1 MMLGLCAASASA
13 QTLDLLGVYSTPGGE
28 TLKAV
33 IDAGEKEVESVK
45 TVSFNMQNGGKPE
58 ELQSY
63 DIFEGKYVTADVVS
77 APGVEYAYRMVVNF
91 TDGTNIVSDCVEVS
105 GETFKWLGD
114 LKWSSYSSGYLSPV
128 VDRGI
133 ENNNVIVNG
142 QTYYKQVGNHA
153 AGYLE
158 YKLDS
163 PYTRFVS
170 RFGTIDANNYGDL
183 RFKFLADGVVKHEQ
197 VVFAKTNPSIG
208 SNPCIYDV
216 DMSLEGVQTLR
227 FNFEIYDGNN
237 WGDHGHL
244 LLARLYLPQEEEKE
258 PQTIAF
264 ETKGGEVPSSVTSI
278 DLKATASSGMPVYY
292 RVVKGDAEITD
303 GSHLVFGDN
312 ASGEV
317 VVEAIQFGDD
327 TYACAVGT
335 LVFNVDFK
343 PTVTVL
349 GSQMSATGE
358 EFVYVFVD
366 AKNRMMSSLKMK
378 LFNNPDQKVSAGE
391 LDLANYASDATFSQ
405 PQVLVIPKSVMLSD
419 FYMFVADFSDGKEP
433 ATVSSNYFDGT
444 SEMVYVSDTNYYK
457 LSSNYNNA
465 VAVDKSVSSNPS
477 ILLGGK
483 TYPKGF
489 GVHAVGVA
497 TFAFPTGVY
506 NRFVTTVGKQS
517 GQGGNIAF
525 VLSGNGVQM
534 ASTGNIN
541 QSSPVKWDYPLASD
555 IYELKLNVNDGGD
568 NIGSDHGSIGGTRLY
583 FTPKERKSQSISW
596 MDSKSLS
603 VYKPVDVK
611 LTAKASSGLPVQYRL
626 IEGSEWAE
634 VKENGVLRIH
644 TAPEGVVTVKVE
656 AYQPGNNN
664 WAIAPTKVCTF
675 TVSNGFVVERD
686 ETLKL
691 SGGDVL
697 DELTIYAD
705 AYSSGQVLVEDGV
718 VTVKNLILK
727 YTFRPSEYTYVSFPS
742 SMNLAQVS
750 NFEELGFAYSLEG
763 LGKSYTIYEYDTRM
777 HAADPTAFNWK
788 ALSEPKVQGGK
799 GYVFRLNGGLADDV
813 EVTFTV
819 DNANLEFENSID
831 LLNLTLDFGTTEPGI
846 RQAVYV
852 RPKNVNGNTLRIDV
866 DYKPSDLSALPI
878 NHERALADARVTYV
892 PGFAGIRLTLPDN
905 TPAKVAIYDAS
916 GEKLVKAVRYV
927 SPMMIDIRDLK
938 AGNYQMIVS
947 YGNAIGVKTFVKPNI
962 K

>member
-91 TDGTNIVSDCVEVS
+91 TDGTNVVSDCVEVS

-158 YKLDS
+158 YKLDR

-227 FNFEIYDGNN
+227 FNFEIYDGDN

-244 LLARLYLPQEEEKE
+244 LLARLYLSKEEEKD

-264 ETKGGEVPSSVTSI
+264 EIKGGEVPSSVTSI
-278 DLKATASSGMPVYY
+278 DLKATASSGLPIYY
-292 RVVKGDAEITD
+292 RVVKGEAEIVD
-303 GSHLVFGDN
+303 GSRLVFDEN

-327 TYACAVGT
+327 TYACTVGT

-343 PTVTVL
+343 PTLAVL

-366 AKNRMMSSLKMK
+366 AKNRTMSSLKMK
-378 LFNNPDQKVSAGE
+378 MFNNPDQKVSAGE
-391 LDLANYASDATFSQ
+391 LDLANYAADATFTQ
-405 PQVLVIPKSVMLSD
+405 PQVLVVPRSVMFSD
-419 FYMFVADFSDGKEP
+419 FYMLVADFLDGKKP
-433 ATVSSNYFDGT
+433 ASVSSNYFDDT
-444 SEMVYVSDTNYYK
+444 SEMVYVSDTDYYK
-457 LSSNYNNA
+457 LSSNYNNS
-465 VAVDKSVSSNPS
+465 VAVDISVSAGAPLN
-477 ILLGGK
+477 LGG
-483 TYPKGF
+483 TVYPKGF
-489 GVHAVGVA
+489 GIHATGLAV
-497 TFAFPTGVY
+497 FSLPIGVY
-506 NRFVTTVGKQS
+506 NRFVTTVGKQYNKR
-517 GQGGNIAF
+517 GNIAF
-525 VLSGNGVQM
+525 VLTCNGRQL
-534 ASTGNIN
+534 ANTGNIPALA
-541 QSSPVKWDYPLASD
+541 PVKWDFPLDAD
-555 IYELKLNVNDGGD
+555 GQELNIQVNEGGD
-568 NIGSDHGSIGGTRLY
+568 GNAVDHGSIGGTRLY

-656 AYQPGNNN
+656 AYQPGNNS

-742 SMNLAQVS
+742 SMNLAQIS
-750 NFEELGFAYSLEG
+750 NFEELGFAYSPEG
-763 LGKSYTIYEYDTRM
+763 LGKSYTVYEYDTRM
-777 HAADPTAFNWK
+777 HADDPTAFNWK
-788 ALSEPKVQGGK
+788 ALPEPKIQGGK

>member
-158 YKLDS
+158 YKLDR

-227 FNFEIYDGNN
+227 FNFEIYDGDN

-244 LLARLYLPQEEEKE
+244 LLARLYLPKEEGKE

-292 RVVKGDAEITD
+292 RVVKGEAVIVD
-303 GSHLVFGDN
+303 GSRLVFGDN

-366 AKNRMMSSLKMK
+366 AKNRTMSSLKMK
-378 LFNNPDQKVSAGE
+378 YYSNPDQMVSAGE

-405 PQVLVIPKSVMLSD
+405 PQVLVVPKSAMLSD
-419 FYMFVADFSDGKEP
+419 FYMFVADLSDGKEP
-433 ATVSSNYFDGT
+433 ATISSNYFDGT
-444 SEMVYVSDTNYYK
+444 LEMVYVSDTNYYK
-457 LSSNYNNA
+457 MSSNYNN
-465 VAVDKSVSSNPS
+465 SVSTDISVGGEKLN
-477 ILLGGK
+477 LGGK
-483 TYPKGF
+483 VFPKGLGLHSTGLATITF
-489 GVHAVGVA
+489 PVGM
-497 TFAFPTGVY
+497 F
-506 NRFVTTVGKQS
+506 NRFVATVGKQN
-517 GQGGNIAF
+517 GRGGNIAF
-525 VLSGNGVQM
+525 ILSLNGEQI
-534 ASTGNIN
+534 ANTGNIN
-541 QSSPVKWDYPLASD
+541 SSNPVKWDYPLSSD
-555 IYELKLNVNDGGD
+555 IYELKINVNEGGD
-568 NIGSDHGSIGGTRLY
+568 GNGADHGSLGGTRLY

-656 AYQPGNNN
+656 AYQPGNNS

-750 NFEELGFAYSLEG
+750 NFEELGFAYSPEG

-831 LLNLTLDFGTTEPGI
+831 LLNLTLDFGTAEPGI

>member
-158 YKLDS
+158 YKLDR

-227 FNFEIYDGNN
+227 FNFEIYDGDN

-244 LLARLYLPQEEEKE
+244 LLARLYLPKEVEKE

-292 RVVKGDAEITD
+292 RVVKGEAEIVD
-303 GSHLVFGDN
+303 GSRLVFAEN

-343 PTVTVL
+343 PTLTVL

-366 AKNRMMSSLKMK
+366 AKNRTMSSLKMN

-444 SEMVYVSDTNYYK
+444 SEMVYVSDTDYYE
-457 LSSNYNNA
+457 LSSNYKNT
-465 VAVDKSVSSNPS
+465 VTVDVSVSAGAAIN
-477 ILLGGK
+477 LGGK
-483 TYPKGF
+483 VYPKGF
-489 GVHAVGVA
+489 GVHA
-497 TFAFPTGVY
+497 TGLAVFSLPAGKY

-517 GQGGNIAF
+517 GKGGNIDF

-534 ASTGNIN
+534 ASTGIIN

-555 IYELKLNVNDGGD
+555 IYELKINVNEGGD
-568 NIGSDHGSIGGTRLY
+568 GNGSDHGSIGGTRLY

-656 AYQPGNNN
+656 AYQPGNNS

-750 NFEELGFAYSLEG
+750 NFEELGFAYSPEG

-916 GEKLVKAVRYV
+916 GEKLLKAVRYV